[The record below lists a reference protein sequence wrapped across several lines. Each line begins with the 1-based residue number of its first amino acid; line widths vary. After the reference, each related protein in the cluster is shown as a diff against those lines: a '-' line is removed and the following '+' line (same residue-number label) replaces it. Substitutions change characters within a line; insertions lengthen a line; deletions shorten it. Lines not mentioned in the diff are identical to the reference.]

1 MRLLMKPQVLMPLV
15 PLFEWWSDLPRP
27 KDVGSDL
34 SL

>member
-1 MRLLMKPQVLMPLV
+1 MRLLIKPQVLMSLV
-15 PLFEWWSDLPRP
+15 LLFEWWSDLPRP